1 MNNTDEVKDQ
11 EKTAAQAADTTL
23 GEEMKATKEK
33 VAAKIKQIKEGV
45 SEDDPHPSSSLTLRK
60 ILGGDILTAQM
71 VRSQIW
77 LIVIIV
83 IFSTIY
89 VAFRYQCQQDLI
101 QIDKMEETL
110 KDAKYRALSSS
121 SSLTERCRESHVL
134 EMLKQNK
141 DSLLHM
147 PDQPPYIIGEEN

>member
-45 SEDDPHPSSSLTLRK
+45 SEDDPRPSSSLTLRK